1 MSRLF
6 EKLGRIGTIRF
17 YWYGSGVLLALFIVF
32 AVIHR
37 YTSWKWLLWAG
48 VVTIMIW
55 PIMSFI
61 YIATVWSWHIEDLM
75 NEYKKNDNIL
85 SGGLAILALFAM
97 PFIISL
103 VFSQMEGYAAMKEFF
118 KGLSS
123 LIIAAMPAFIGLLG
137 VQYSVAIQERNR
149 KEDIRLGAKPF
160 FSVQCSKIE
169 TIADEDGHHAH
180 KMNIII
186 VLKNISQNIGIPQK
200 VVSLDDENCEIN
212 FKYAP
217 IPPTEEY
224 CESVIVSSIESY
236 GTTARIA
243 IYYADVYNNT
253 YKMQVEFLLH
263 KNEALSEAR
272 IISDDVVKE

>member
-1 MSRLF
+1 
-6 EKLGRIGTIRF
+6 
-17 YWYGSGVLLALFIVF
+17 
-32 AVIHR
+32 
-37 YTSWKWLLWAG
+37 
-48 VVTIMIW
+48 
-55 PIMSFI
+55 
-61 YIATVWSWHIEDLM
+61 
-75 NEYKKNDNIL
+75 
-85 SGGLAILALFAM
+85 
-97 PFIISL
+97 
-103 VFSQMEGYAAMKEFF
+103 MEGYTAIKEFF

-169 TIADEDGHHAH
+169 AIADEDGHHAY

-200 VVSLDDENCEIN
+200 FVSLDDENCEIN

-224 CESVIVSSIESY
+224 CESVIISSVEPY
-236 GTTARIA
+236 GTTAKIA

-253 YKMQVEFLLH
+253 YKMQVEFLLYN
-263 KNEALSEAR
+263 NETLPDIR
-272 IISDDVVKE
+272 IISDDIEKE

>member
-1 MSRLF
+1 MGKF
-6 EKLGRIGTIRF
+6 FKKLGRKGTKRF
-17 YWYGSGVLLALFIVF
+17 YWYGSGVLLALFIAF
-32 AVIHR
+32 AVIHT
-37 YTSWKWLLWAG
+37 YTSWEWLLWAG
-48 VVTIMIW
+48 IVTIIIW
-55 PIMSFI
+55 PIMSFM
-61 YIATVWSWHIEDLM
+61 YITTAWSWHIEDLM
-75 NEYKKNDNIL
+75 NEYKENDNIL

-103 VFSQMEGYAAMKEFF
+103 VFSQMEGYAAINEFF

-149 KEDIRLGAKPF
+149 KEDIRLGAKPY

-169 TIADEDGHHAH
+169 AIADEDGHHAH

-200 VVSLDDENCEIN
+200 IVSLDDENCKIN
-212 FKYAP
+212 LKYAP
-217 IPPTEEY
+217 LPPNDER
-224 CESVIVSSIESY
+224 CESGFISSVDPY

-243 IYYADVYNNT
+243 IYYEDI
-253 YKMQVEFLLH
+253 YKNRYTMQVQFLLH
-263 KNEALSEAR
+263 NNEALSDTQ
-272 IISDDVVKE
+272 IISDNLVKE